1 MAKRQ
6 QKRVVKADNAG
17 KNKMNMDNVTVVDCT
32 VRDGGL
38 INKWQFPDELVR
50 RIFQAI
56 NASGIEYMEI
66 GYRASEKMFPPDEY
80 GPWRFSKDEKIR
92 EIIGDTP
99 LNTKLGVMVDI
110 GRVEPEDLLPAEESP
125 LSFVRVATYLKDI
138 EKAISL
144 ANLIT
149 EKGYES
155 FINIMAISTVNDYD
169 LKKGLAE
176 VEEQTSVSA
185 VTVVDSFGSLYA
197 ENVAHLVDTFRSVLV
212 NKKTGFHGH
221 NNLQLGFANTMTALN
236 SGAEFCD
243 ATINGIG
250 RGAGNCPLE
259 LLMTHLKDPKFNI
272 EPIFQVIQDVF
283 VNLRNEI
290 EWGYLLPYMITGMLN
305 EHPRVAIALRNSD
318 KKDHCADFYRQL
330 TTPECYAEN

>member
-1 MAKRQ
+1 
-6 QKRVVKADNAG
+6 
-17 KNKMNMDNVTVVDCT
+17 MNMDNVTVVDCT

-38 INKWQFPDELVR
+38 INKWQFSDDLVR
-50 RIFQAI
+50 KVFKAI

-99 LNTKLGVMVDI
+99 VNTKLGVMVDI
-110 GRVEPEDLLPAEESP
+110 GRVEPEDLLPADESP

-149 EKGYES
+149 DKGYES

-176 VEEQTSVSA
+176 VEAQTSVTA
-185 VTVVDSFGSLYA
+185 VTVVDSFGSLYH
-197 ENVAHLVDTFRSVLV
+197 ENVSHLVETFKGSLDK
-212 NKKTGFHGH
+212 KKTGFHGH
-221 NNLQLGFANTMTALN
+221 NNLQLGFANTMTAIS

-272 EPIFQVIQDVF
+272 EPIFQVIQDAF
-283 VNLRNEI
+283 IELRNEI

-305 EHPRVAIALRNSD
+305 EHPRVAIALRNTD